1 MSQRKQSS
9 QIGVHIRNPVRK
21 FVVETIKATKVS
33 ELRPHVME
41 ANYRQISSMLAT
53 VTLTQP

>member
-33 ELRPHVME
+33 ELKPHVME

-53 VTLTQP
+53 VILT